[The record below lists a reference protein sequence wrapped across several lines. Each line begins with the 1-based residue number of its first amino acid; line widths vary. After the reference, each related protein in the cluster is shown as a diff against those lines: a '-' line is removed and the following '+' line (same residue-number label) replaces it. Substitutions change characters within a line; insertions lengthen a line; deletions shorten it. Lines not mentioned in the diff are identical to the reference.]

1 MAWGKTSPIDPKS
14 ETKRRL
20 GEIMG
25 REITD
30 TVSDFEFEGV
40 DFEYADFSGM
50 TFEKVTFKNCRLTI
64 DYQIIGR
71 EISKFDGWRKRVASF
86 AETELKKVVFSGCD
100 LREVS
105 FKNAKLRDVSFMDC
119 HQRKVAYAEVVEC
132 DEDGENEET
141 REVPVTV
148 YSGLNG
154 ASFKGAVLDGG
165 SFVNSDLEDADFSH
179 AHLRLVNFTNC
190 KETEV
195 AEYEKTCDRVK
206 ASFIGATVDIVN
218 FVNSDLRE
226 SSFKGANFKN
236 NSFINCNCEFA
247 DFSGV
252 DISDSTFTLDSI
264 SLEQLATCV
273 FSRQVETLIK
283 SKFMVETAGGKSKF
297 AKDLINYLSD
307 IAYKVH

>member
-50 TFEKVTFKNCRLTI
+50 TFENVKFENCRLTI

-71 EISKFDGWRKRVASF
+71 EISKFDGWRKRIGSF
-86 AETELKKVVFSGCD
+86 AETELKKVVFSDCD
-100 LREVS
+100 LRKVS
-105 FKNAKLRDVSFMDC
+105 FENAKLRDVSFMDC
-119 HQRKVAYAEVVEC
+119 HQLKVTTAEVVEC

-141 REVPVTV
+141 SFVHVTV
-148 YSGLNG
+148 SSGLKG
-154 ASFKGAVLDGG
+154 ASFEGAVLDGG
-165 SFVNSDLEDADFSH
+165 SFVNSDLEDTDFSY

-190 KETEV
+190 QETEV
-195 AEYEKTCDRVK
+195 AVYEKTCDRVK
-206 ASFIGATVDIVN
+206 ASFIGATIEIVN

-236 NSFINCNCEFA
+236 NSFINCNCKST

-273 FSRQVETLIK
+273 FTPQVESLIK
-283 SKFMVETAGGKSKF
+283 SKFMVETAGGKSEF
-297 AKDLINYLSD
+297 ARYIMTHLSL
-307 IAYKVH
+307 

>member
-50 TFEKVTFKNCRLTI
+50 TFENVTFKNCRLTI

-86 AETELKKVVFSGCD
+86 AETELKKVVFSDCD
-100 LREVS
+100 LRGVS
-105 FKNAKLRDVSFMDC
+105 FENAKLRDVSFMDC
-119 HQRKVAYAEVVEC
+119 HQRKVTTAEVVEC
-132 DEDGENEET
+132 GENEET
-141 REVPVTV
+141 RAVPVTV
-148 YSGLNG
+148 YSGLKG

-165 SFVNSDLEDADFSH
+165 SFVNSDLEDTDFSY

-206 ASFIGATVDIVN
+206 ASFIGATIDIVN

-252 DISDSTFTLDSI
+252 DISDSTFTLDSM

-273 FSRQVETLIK
+273 YSRQVETLIK
-283 SKFMVETAGGKSKF
+283 SKFMVETAGGKSEF
-297 AKDLINYLSD
+297 ARYIMTHLSL
-307 IAYKVH
+307 